1 MFINVHCEEMAKQW
15 LSQHEDQTDVTYRIT
30 RGVPVKGQK
39 VLYKSVRHCQHKRK
53 QPLKPSTKR
62 LNSVN
67 RRDKKQTVQEGSQLK
82 FITNIK
88 LIRIHVK

>member
-1 MFINVHCEEMAKQW
+1 MAKQW
-15 LSQHEDQTDVTYRIT
+15 LSQYEDQTDVTYRIT

-67 RRDKKQTVQEGSQLK
+67 RRQEGSQLK